1 MTRTLP
7 TLIGAGQI
15 VDRPADPEVGKE
27 PLRLMEDATH
37 SAADDAGGGGAL
49 LAQLDTVA
57 VVTNVFHDYGDT
69 ATMLAER
76 LGAHPRRALVTTWG
90 GNTPQSLLSY
100 LCDEI
105 AAGRIELALLAGGE
119 AFQTMRAL
127 GKAGKPSTWTPPRE
141 AVTPRWGDL
150 RQGTSDLE
158 AKHGAREAYV
168 TYALVENAFRAS
180 RGQSIDDERR
190 ELGEFGARCARVAA
204 ANPYAWFRDGKNAM
218 TIATVAPDNRMV
230 AFPFPKYMN
239 AIMEVNQGAALLLAS
254 EAAADR
260 CGLPRDR
267 RVYPWAGTD
276 VTELWY
282 LTERVDYHTLPG
294 MRRAARELLET
305 TGVGLDRV
313 RHLDLYSCF
322 PIASRLS
329 AAMLGLAPDDA
340 RELTVTGGLPWF
352 GGPGNN
358 YTTHAIAGIVERLR
372 ADREGLGF
380 VHALGWNFTK
390 HALGIYGG
398 TPPSGGWRRTGG
410 EPLQQWVDALP
421 HPELV
426 NAASGRGTIEAY
438 TVVHGRDGGP
448 ERGVAIGRLD
458 DDRRFIAV
466 LPTDRDVLESLER
479 DEGVGRTGAVR
490 HDDARNVFDPA

>member
-1 MTRTLP
+1 
-7 TLIGAGQI
+7 LIGAGQI
-15 VDRPADPEVGKE
+15 IDRPADPEVGKE
-27 PLRLMEDATH
+27 PLRLMEDAARR
-37 SAADDAGGGGAL
+37 AADDAGGGTAL
-49 LAQLDTVA
+49 LARLDTVA

-76 LGAHPRRALVTTWG
+76 LGAHPRRVLVTTWG
-90 GNTPQSLLSY
+90 GNTPQSLLNH

-105 AAGRIELALLAGGE
+105 AAGRVELALMAGGE

-127 GKAGKPSTWTPPRE
+127 GKAGKPSPWTPPRE
-141 AVTPRWGDL
+141 TATPRWGDM

-158 AKHGAREAYV
+158 AKHGAREATV

-180 RGQSIDDERR
+180 RRQSIEDERH

-204 ANPYAWFRDGKNAM
+204 ANPYAWFRDGKSAA
-218 TIATVAPDNRMV
+218 TIATVAPENRMI

-254 EAAADR
+254 DAAADR
-260 CGLPRDR
+260 FDLSPDR

-294 MRRAARELLET
+294 MRRAAREMLET
-305 TGVGLDRV
+305 TGVGLDHV

-322 PIASRLS
+322 PIAPRLS
-329 AAMLGLAPDDA
+329 AAMLGLAPGDPRD
-340 RELTVTGGLPWF
+340 LTVTGGLPWF

-358 YTTHAIAGIVERLR
+358 YTTHAIAAMVERLR
-372 ADREGLGF
+372 TDRDGLGF

-390 HALGIYGG
+390 HALGVYGG
-398 TPPSGGWRRTGG
+398 TPPPAGWRRTGG
-410 EPLQQWVDALP
+410 DALQGWVDALP

-426 NAASGRGTIEAY
+426 ADASGRGSIEAY

-458 DDRRFIAV
+458 DGRRFIAV
-466 LPTDRDVLESLER
+466 LPADRCVLESLER
-479 DEGVGRTGAVR
+479 EEGVGRTGAVR
-490 HDDARNVFDPA
+490 HDSGRNLFDPA